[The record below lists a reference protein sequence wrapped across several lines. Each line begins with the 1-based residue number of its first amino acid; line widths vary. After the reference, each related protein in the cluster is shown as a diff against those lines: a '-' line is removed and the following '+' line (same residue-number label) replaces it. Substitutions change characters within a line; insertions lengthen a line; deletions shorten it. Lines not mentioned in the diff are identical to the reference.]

1 MMIKIY
7 LACFLCIV
15 QMSNA
20 QTKRKT
26 AKSSVAVIQTQP
38 SPIITTTTTV
48 VTPNSPT
55 PRSSVVNAQKTYST
69 DLIIK
74 TDGTTIDAKIIEI
87 TPTEVVFKKFN
98 NLNGPI
104 FRLSRNEIKSIR
116 YANGEVD
123 NNIQTVQP
131 INSRR
136 VGGAVVSS
144 NPNDVNQ
151 STKASSGGYNKKR
164 FGILGGINSYKL
176 NFSNNTS
183 SVKTSSSTGFNL
195 GFIGDFPLSNDFSLR
210 VSPYASF
217 KNTIMPS
224 GKTLSTTSIS
234 GVVNGLYHIPI
245 SQGNFVLGG
254 GLALDYFLSAN
265 NGGTT
270 WDIGNNPVND
280 DLLPLDYGIN
290 ITGGYDART
299 WSASVYYTFGLANLE
314 PKFGNGSS
322 LTFNSST
329 VGLQLNYWFGN

>member
-1 MMIKIY
+1 
-7 LACFLCIV
+7 
-15 QMSNA
+15 MSNA

-26 AKSSVAVIQTQP
+26 TKSSGAVIQTQTLP
-38 SPIITTTTTV
+38 TITTTTTV
-48 VTPNSPT
+48 VTPSSPT
-55 PRSSVVNAQKTYST
+55 PRSSVVNTQKTYST

-104 FRLSRNEIKSIR
+104 FRLSRNDIKSIR

-123 NNIQTVQP
+123 NNIQTAQI

-136 VGGAVVSS
+136 VGGTDVSS
-144 NPNDVNQ
+144 NPNNANQ

-176 NFSNNTS
+176 NYS
-183 SVKTSSSTGFNL
+183 SGINSGKTSSSTGFNL
-195 GFIGDFPLSNDFSLR
+195 GLIGDFPLSNDFSLR

-217 KNTIMPS
+217 KNTIS
-224 GKTLSTTSIS
+224 SRGNTLSVTSIS
-234 GVVNGLYHIPI
+234 SVINGLYHIPI
-245 SQGNFVLGG
+245 TTQGDFVIGG
-254 GLALDYFLSAN
+254 GLALDYLLSADSN
-265 NGGTT
+265 GTT
-270 WDIGNNPVND
+270 FNIGNNPVKD
-280 DLLPLDYGIN
+280 EILPLDYGIN

-299 WSASVYYTFGLANLE
+299 WSASVYYTIGLANLN
-314 PKFGNGSS
+314 PSYGSGSS
-322 LTFNSST
+322 VKINSST